1 MERENV
7 IGQMP
12 DHSGKTFAQIGLG
25 SVETR
30 ALDQRSDS
38 LLVVDARDPK
48 FGCPHSGCR
57 FSLICRT
64 CSLLRFA
71 GFRENQASGLN
82 ERSSARFTL
91 NEPVT
96 IPREVEP
103 IRKRLSGL
111 AARRAGFTLGLQ
123 ASAGMGKTFT
133 VLEVLKGASC
143 RTVSVRA
150 VAPVSKLIQILPHP
164 KRLAVWVERELEQPE
179 PSLEPIMALLLG
191 LAPLVI
197 HVEDLHETST
207 TQLEFWQALAR
218 GITQSRGLA
227 LIATSRTALPEPFET
242 IMLEP
247 LSSEASVKL
256 LEQEVAATLPA
267 EATAWIHA
275 RAAGNPLFTL
285 EFFRSLTRR
294 GFVWSD
300 GSRWH
305 WRTPDRDVLPVTVE
319 AMIERTINEACT
331 DDSTRIALEARAY
344 LEHFEPNLKLEQ
356 EVWAQVTGLEW
367 NVLESAERN
376 LRAGGVLGDSGFVH
390 PLFREVPIKNL
401 SGPVRQSFARNALEV
416 LPLETG
422 ALFIEDAQFGPE
434 RSLGLLRKVANK
446 SKTPGRWLALAVEF
460 SSGEDRARL
469 ALEAARQLVQSD
481 LKTAEQLYRIALENN
496 SDFAVTLE
504 FIAFLT
510 PHQPREAQGLFER
523 LPGDVRA
530 SDSGLV
536 VRFGLMSASSNF
548 VNAVALWQNELG
560 SRSDLDPDVLVHVIW
575 ALKSLTRFDDAIDL
589 ANRVLARSDLLPWQ
603 RARVLNRQSSAYG
616 ESSRYARALELV
628 NQVLALLELHGFSG
642 RDVILFDRALYRK
655 QLGDFRTAARDLEQA
670 LVLALEVGRTPHEML
685 IRSFLGSMNCE
696 FGEYALAEEFLLE
709 AFEYQVRHPVSMYL
723 CDTVHNLIELYL
735 AWQNRPSSGLL
746 AQKYA
751 RLSLES
757 ADAMNMPAYLAAS
770 RAYAGFVELE
780 HGSAERALALA
791 LEAQAFQVSG
801 DLFFGRWFPTW
812 LEGRARAKLG
822 EHDQAIALLEQTVI
836 AFEKI
841 GRMFEANQAGLD
853 LDRLQNNLE
862 SAQGRL
868 EWFKARGM
876 KNAADQ
882 GLRLFPELSNESSNP
897 ELRVGVQ
904 LQVLGTMQIAH
915 ESKTESVRG
924 QKRKELLVV
933 LLEARILGRSE
944 VTMLELFDVLYPNV
958 SESEA
963 ASGLKQSVFKVR
975 SSYGQNTITT
985 TTNGY
990 ALGAITSDAETF
1002 LRDTSTQLWRGPY
1015 LQDAN
1020 LEPSASVLEVLTLA
1034 LHAKAK
1040 MLLESDPK
1048 EAARVG
1054 RILLEIDPYDLNGL
1068 RLVCQ
1073 ALRNLENHRSLVRTY
1088 SDSRSKL
1095 LEVGESL
1102 PERWQDFFPA

>member
-1 MERENV
+1 MYGRN
-7 IGQMP
+7 
-12 DHSGKTFAQIGLG
+12 G
-25 SVETR
+25 SATPRVTR
-30 ALDQRSDS
+30 ASRMI
-38 LLVVDARDPK
+38 APTIT
-48 FGCPHSGCR
+48 P
-57 FSLICRT
+57 I
-64 CSLLRFA
+64 
-71 GFRENQASGLN
+71 LN

-91 NEPVT
+91 NQPMT
-96 IPREVEP
+96 TPREVEP

-111 AARRAGFTLGLQ
+111 AARRAGFALGLQ

-133 VLEVLKGASC
+133 VLGILKGASC

-150 VAPVSKLIQILPHP
+150 VAPVSNLIQALPRP
-164 KRLAVWVERELEQPE
+164 KRLAVWVERELERPE
-179 PSLEPIMALLLG
+179 PSPEAIMALLLG

-207 TQLEFWQALAR
+207 AQLEFWQALAR
-218 GITQSRGLA
+218 GITQARGLA
-227 LIATSRTALPEPFET
+227 LIATSRTALSEPFET

-256 LEQEVAATLPA
+256 LEQEVAATLPV

-305 WRTPDRDVLPVTVE
+305 WRVPDRDVLPVTVE
-319 AMIERTINEACT
+319 AMIEQAIDEACT
-331 DDSTRIALEARAY
+331 DSETRIALEARAY
-344 LEHFEPNLKLEQ
+344 LEHFEPNFKLEP
-356 EVWAQVTGLEW
+356 EVWAQVAGLELD
-367 NVLESAERN
+367 VLELAERN
-376 LRAGGVLGDSGFVH
+376 LTVHGVLDVSGFVH
-390 PLFREVPIKNL
+390 PLFREVPIKNISNRL
-401 SGPVRQSFARNALEV
+401 RQSFARRALEV
-416 LPLETG
+416 LPLEIG
-422 ALFIEDAQFGPE
+422 ALFIEDVQLGAE
-434 RSLGLLRKVANK
+434 RSLEILTKAAEQ

-460 SSGEDRARL
+460 SSGQDRARL
-469 ALEAARQLVQSD
+469 ALEAARQLAQSD
-481 LKTAEQLYRIALENN
+481 LRLAEKLYRAVLETNAD
-496 SDFAVTLE
+496 SAVMLE
-504 FIAFLT
+504 FIGFLT
-510 PHQPREAQGLFER
+510 PHQPREAQGLFDR
-523 LPGDVRA
+523 LPTNVRA

-536 VRFGLMSASSNF
+536 VRFGLMSASSDF
-548 VNAVALWQNELG
+548 VNAVALWQKELG
-560 SRSDLDPDVLVHVIW
+560 SSSDLDPDVLVHVIW
-575 ALKSLTRFDDAIDL
+575 ALKALTRFDDAIDL
-589 ANRVLARSDLLPWQ
+589 ADRVLTRSDLSPWQ

-642 RDVILFDRALYRK
+642 RDVIFFDRALYRK
-655 QLGDFRTAARDLEQA
+655 QLGDYRAAKQDLEQA
-670 LVLALEVGRTPHEML
+670 LVLALEVGRTSHEML
-685 IRSFLGSMNCE
+685 IRSFLGSMNFE

-735 AWQNRPSSGLL
+735 AWQDRPSSGLL

-751 RLSLES
+751 RISLES
-757 ADAMNMPAYLAAS
+757 ANALSIPAYLAAS

-780 HGSAERALALA
+780 HGSGERALALA
-791 LEAQAFQVSG
+791 IEAQVFQVSG

-822 EHDQAIALLEQTVI
+822 ERNQAIALLEQTVI
-836 AFEKI
+836 AFENM
-841 GRMFEANQAGLD
+841 GRMFEANQAGFD
-853 LDRLQNNLE
+853 LDRLRNNLE
-862 SAQGRL
+862 SARVRL
-868 EWFKARGM
+868 EWFRARGM

-897 ELRVGVQ
+897 EPRVGVQ
-904 LQVLGTMQIAH
+904 LQVLGTMQITH
-915 ESKTESVRG
+915 ESKPESVRG
-924 QKRKELLVV
+924 QKRKELLAA
-933 LLEARILGRSE
+933 LLEARISGRSE
-944 VTMLELFDVLYPNV
+944 VTMLELFDALYPNV

-963 ASGLKQSVFKVR
+963 ASGLKQTVFKVR

-985 TTNGY
+985 TENGY

-1002 LRDTSTQLWRGPY
+1002 LRDASTRLWRGSY

-1020 LEPSASVLEVLTLA
+1020 LEPSPSVLEVLTLA

-1040 MLLESDPK
+1040 SLLESDPK
-1048 EAARVG
+1048 ESARVG
-1054 RILLEIDPYDLNGL
+1054 RILLEIDPYDMNAL

-1073 ALRNLENHRSLVRTY
+1073 ALRALENHRSL
-1088 SDSRSKL
+1088 SRLYTDTRNKL
-1095 LEVGESL
+1095 LEVGEVL
-1102 PERWQDFFPA
+1102 PEHWQEFLAA